1 MGLRLTHHLTLPLA
15 LTLVLVLAA
24 ASAGCDACNDH
35 ALPADAGGGDGSP
48 SSQLTPEQSARVL
61 AKVGDVT
68 ITLGDYVA
76 ALEHMDQFDRL
87 RYQSPERRKELLEDL
102 IEVELLA
109 REATAKGY
117 DKDPVAQQELRATLR
132 DALLHEAREGA
143 TEPNAIP
150 DNEVH
155 AYFDAHKADYKDPE
169 RRRISVIVLK
179 DEATAKQVLEQAL
192 KTQGAAA
199 TQFGEIVRAKS
210 IDAQAK
216 ANVPVDLAGDFGM
229 VSPPGDDRGD
239 NPRIPAEVRAGAFE
253 IAKVDD
259 VLGRVVPA
267 GDKFYVVRLTQ
278 KTDARERTYAEAER
292 SIRVKLAQEK
302 IRAKEDDL
310 LKQLRVQFPVQI
322 DEAALATVKVSLDGG
337 AAAPV
342 TQDAGSP
349 DAR

>member
-1 MGLRLTHHLTLPLA
+1 MA
-15 LTLVLVLAA
+15 LVLVGAA
-24 ASAGCDACNDH
+24 LTALPGGLAGCDSCNDH
-35 ALPADAGGGDGSP
+35 ALAVDGGEAGASQT
-48 SSQLTPEQSARVL
+48 SQLTPEQSARVL

-132 DALLHEAREGA
+132 DALLHEAHQGA
-143 TEPNAIP
+143 PEPNAIP
-150 DNEVH
+150 EDEVH

-169 RRRISVIVLK
+169 RRRVSVIVLK
-179 DEATAKQVLEQAL
+179 DEATAKQVLDQAL
-192 KTQGAAA
+192 KTPGA

-239 NPRIPAEVRAGAFE
+239 NPRIPPEVRAGAFE
-253 IAKVDD
+253 IGKVDE
-259 VLGRVVPA
+259 VLGRVVKA

-278 KTDARERTYAEAER
+278 KTDARERTFAEAER
-292 SIRVKLAQEK
+292 SIRVKLAQDK

-310 LKQLRVQFPVQI
+310 LKQLRVQFPVRI
-322 DEAALATVKVSLDGG
+322 DEAALATVNVNLG
-337 AAAPV
+337 
-342 TQDAGSP
+342 DAG
-349 DAR
+349 ARD

>member
-1 MGLRLTHHLTLPLA
+1 MSGFSRPAGPLRLALFAALAGFALA
-15 LTLVLVLAA
+15 L
-24 ASAGCDACNDH
+24 SGCEGCNEH
-35 ALPADAGGGDGSP
+35 ALATDAGEAGATTQT
-48 SSQLTPEQSARVL
+48 SQLTPEQSARVL

-87 RYQSPERRKELLEDL
+87 RYQSPERRKELLDDL

-132 DALLHEAREGA
+132 DAVLHEAREGA
-143 TEPNAIP
+143 LEPNAIP
-150 DNEVH
+150 ESEVH

-169 RRRISVIVLK
+169 RRRVSLIVLK
-179 DEATAKQVLEQAL
+179 DEATAKQVLELAQ
-192 KTQGAAA
+192 KTPGA
-199 TQFGEIVRAKS
+199 TQFGDLVRTKS
-210 IDAQAK
+210 TDAQAR

-239 NPRIPAEVRAGAFE
+239 NPRIPAEVRAAAFE

-259 VLGRVVPA
+259 VLARVVKS

-278 KTDARERTYAEAER
+278 KTDARERTFAEAER
-292 SIRVKLAQEK
+292 SIRVKLSQDK
-302 IRAKEDDL
+302 LRAKEDDL
-310 LKQLRVQFPVQI
+310 LKQLRTQFPVTI
-322 DEAALATVKVSLDGG
+322 DEAALAKVNVNLGDGG
-337 AAAPV
+337 APVGDAAA
-342 TQDAGSP
+342 D
-349 DAR
+349 R